1 MIKLLKLQKAVFVIA
16 AGLLSFIAYK
26 ILDANEVKGS
36 IYFQMLAGVLVMI
49 GALWLLYPILF
60 AKKDKDGNA
69 EIITDPT
76 VEVPVDEEEEK
87 PATE

>member
-1 MIKLLKLQKAVFVIA
+1 MIKLLKLQKAVFVLV

-26 ILDANEVKGS
+26 ILDAYEVKGS
-36 IYFQMLAGVLVMI
+36 IYFQMLAGVLIII

-60 AKKDKDGNA
+60 AKKDHDGNA

-76 VEVPVDEEEEK
+76 VEVPVDEEDKK

>member
-1 MIKLLKLQKAVFVIA
+1 MIRLLKLQKAVWVLVLGI
-16 AGLLSFIAYK
+16 LTYIAYK
-26 ILDANEVKGS
+26 VLESNDVNGS
-36 IYFQMLAGVLVMI
+36 RYVQMLAGVLVMV

-60 AKKDKDGNA
+60 AKKDNDGNA

>member
-1 MIKLLKLQKAVFVIA
+1 MIRLLKLQKAVWVLVLGI
-16 AGLLSFIAYK
+16 LTYIAYK
-26 ILDANEVKGS
+26 VLESNDVSGS
-36 IYFQMLAGVLVMI
+36 RYVQMLSGVLVMV

-87 PATE
+87 PIKE

>member
-1 MIKLLKLQKAVFVIA
+1 MIRLLKLQKAVWVLVLGI
-16 AGLLSFIAYK
+16 LTYIAYK
-26 ILDANEVKGS
+26 VLESNDVSGS
-36 IYFQMLAGVLVMI
+36 RYVQMLAGILVMV

-87 PATE
+87 PIKE

>member
-1 MIKLLKLQKAVFVIA
+1 MIKLLKLQKAVFVLIA
-16 AGLLSFIAYK
+16 GVLSFIAYK
-26 ILDANEVKGS
+26 ILDANGIKSG
-36 IYFQMLAGVLVMI
+36 IYLQMLAGVLIII
-49 GALWLLYPILF
+49 GALWLLCPILF
-60 AKKDKDGNA
+60 AKKDSDGNA

>member
-36 IYFQMLAGVLVMI
+36 IYFQMLAGVLIMI
-49 GALWLLYPILF
+49 GALWMLYPILF

-76 VEVPVDEEEEK
+76 VEVPVDEEDKK

>member
-36 IYFQMLAGVLVMI
+36 IYFQMLAGVLIMV

-76 VEVPVDEEEEK
+76 VEVPVDEDEK
-87 PATE
+87 KPVTE

>member
-36 IYFQMLAGVLVMI
+36 IYFQMLAGVLIMV

-76 VEVPVDEEEEK
+76 VEVPVDEEEKK

>member
-1 MIKLLKLQKAVFVIA
+1 MIKLLKLQKAVFVLV

-26 ILDANEVKGS
+26 ILDANGIKSG
-36 IYFQMLAGVLVMI
+36 IYLQMLAGVLVII

-60 AKKDKDGNA
+60 AKKDNDGNA

-87 PATE
+87 SVKE

>member
-26 ILDANEVKGS
+26 VLDANEVKGS

-60 AKKDKDGNA
+60 AKRDKDGNA

>member
-1 MIKLLKLQKAVFVIA
+1 MIRLLKLQKAAWVLVLGI
-16 AGLLSFIAYK
+16 LTYIAYK
-26 ILDANEVKGS
+26 VLESNDVSGS
-36 IYFQMLAGVLVMI
+36 RYVQMLSGVLVMV

-87 PATE
+87 PIKE

>member
-36 IYFQMLAGVLVMI
+36 IYFQMLAGVLIMI
-49 GALWLLYPILF
+49 GALWMLYPILF

-76 VEVPVDEEEEK
+76 VEVPVDEEDKK
-87 PATE
+87 PAAE